1 MSTKSQIEN
10 TIKKI
15 LALNNKIRFVA
26 IISDTGKIIS
36 CQLNPDKHSLLT
48 KSREEKFCRDII
60 KRKMM
65 RQEFDNNLGKVI
77 AAQAS
82 LVTQWLEKYGIPYDE
97 LIFGKPNVDYFIDD
111 KGFSFKNW
119 EHTQDFL
126 LTQQKNKNV

>member
-65 RQEFDNNLGKVI
+65 RQEFDNNLGKVRYVNVERENMSQI
-77 AAQAS
+77 
-82 LVTQWLEKYGIPYDE
+82 VTYVNSKS
-97 LIFGKPNVDYFIDD
+97 IFVTIEPEITRITKSHIISKIKKISSNL
-111 KGFSFKNW
+111 K
-119 EHTQDFL
+119 
-126 LTQQKNKNV
+126 

>member
-1 MSTKSQIEN
+1 MKICVDLDG
-10 TIKKI
+10 TIAQNKKTGQEYQNV
-15 LALNNKIRFVA
+15 LPMDGASETLHNLKQKGFY
-26 IISDTGKIIS
+26 IIIHTARNMGTH
-36 CQLNPDKHSLLT
+36 N
-48 KSREEKFCRDII
+48 
-60 KRKMM
+60 
-65 RQEFDNNLGKVI
+65 NNLGKVI